1 MSKQYAP
8 AGKEYDMENKEKYIR
23 VGTTLYKIV
32 RRPLISG
39 DYIEEKILWSY
50 EALRQDY
57 GKNNLPEI
65 EKYDGFCIIPSHI
78 NYQQVYGTFLNQ
90 YEPVNHTP
98 CEGDFPY
105 IRLFLEHIFEEQI
118 ELGLDY
124 IQLLYTRPT
133 QMLPILLLVSN
144 ERETGKTTFLRFLKI
159 IFGKNATFNTNE
171 DFKSQFNADWAN
183 RLLVLVDELLLNKME
198 DTEKIKNLSTAG
210 DYKIEAKGKDRRE
223 IEFFAKFVLCSNNEK
238 NPIII
243 PKEEIRFWVRKVKP
257 VEKDITSLRELMTKE
272 IPCFLHF
279 LMNRKLSTQNESRMW
294 FKPSLLETPALNKI
308 KKYNSSKVEIEM
320 ASYCAEVME
329 RLEQNTFHCCPKDF
343 LDIMRNAGLKTDISQ
358 IRSIL
363 KDSWG
368 LRSDR
373 NSDYTFYW
381 VGSDG
386 EIHPMKRKG
395 RYLEIEKNLVDKILL

>member
-1 MSKQYAP
+1 MK
-8 AGKEYDMENKEKYIR
+8 NKEKYIR
-23 VGTTLYKIV
+23 VGTTLYKLV
-32 RRPLISG
+32 KRPLISG
-39 DYIEEKILWSY
+39 DFLEEKIPWTY
-50 EALRQDY
+50 EVLRQDY

-65 EKYDGFCIIPSHI
+65 EKYDGFCIIPSHLE
-78 NYQQVYGTFLNQ
+78 YKQVHGTYLNQ
-90 YEPVNHTP
+90 YEPVCHTISH
-98 CEGDFPY
+98 GDFPY

-124 IQLLYTRPT
+124 IQILYTRPT

-144 ERETGKTTFLRFLKI
+144 ERETGKTTFLRFLKT

-243 PKEEIRFWVRKVKP
+243 PKEEIRFWVRKIKP

-272 IPCFLHF
+272 IPHFLHF
-279 LMNRKLSTQNESRMW
+279 LINRKLSTTNESRMW
-294 FKPSLLETPALNKI
+294 FKPALLETPALNKI
-308 KKYNSSKVEIEM
+308 KKYNSSKIEIEM
-320 ASYCAEVME
+320 ASYSLEVME
-329 RLEQNTFHCCPKDF
+329 RLKLDTFQCCPKDF
-343 LDIMRNAGLKTDISQ
+343 LDILRNAGLKADIIQ
-358 IRSIL
+358 IRNIL

-368 LRSDR
+368 LRSEH

-381 VGSDG
+381 TGFDG
-386 EIHPMKRKG
+386 EITPMKRKG
-395 RYLEIEKNLVDKILL
+395 RFLELEKTLVEKILL

>member
-1 MSKQYAP
+1 
-8 AGKEYDMENKEKYIR
+8 MENKEKYIR

-329 RLEQNTFHCCPKDF
+329 RLELNTFHCCPKDF
-343 LDIMRNAGLKTDISQ
+343 LDIMRNAGLKTDIP
-358 IRSIL
+358 
-363 KDSWG
+363 
-368 LRSDR
+368 
-373 NSDYTFYW
+373 F
-381 VGSDG
+381 
-386 EIHPMKRKG
+386 
-395 RYLEIEKNLVDKILL
+395 